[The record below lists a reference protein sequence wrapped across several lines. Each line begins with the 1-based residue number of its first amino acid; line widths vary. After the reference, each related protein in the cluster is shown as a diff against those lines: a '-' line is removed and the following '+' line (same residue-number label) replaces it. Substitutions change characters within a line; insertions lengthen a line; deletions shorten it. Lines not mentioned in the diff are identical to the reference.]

1 MQKNFVSSLMRE
13 EKITSEKGAKSLGI
27 HSHSGL
33 LTRYIK
39 KKGIT
44 EKKVKYYTF
53 QKPKT

>member
-1 MQKNFVSSLMRE
+1 MRE
-13 EKITSEKGAKSLGI
+13 EKITLEKGAKSLGI